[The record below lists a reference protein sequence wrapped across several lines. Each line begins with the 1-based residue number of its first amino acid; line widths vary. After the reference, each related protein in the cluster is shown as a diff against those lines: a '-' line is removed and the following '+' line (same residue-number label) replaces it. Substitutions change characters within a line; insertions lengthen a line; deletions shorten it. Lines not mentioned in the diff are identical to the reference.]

1 MRFLSLSNLRSDIA
15 SGGLTEQEVSM
26 YLLACFSLFFLG
38 CFPSAGGMVL
48 TPASYVFW
56 LVSSLLSLWGIRAAC
71 VANGGAKGVGFVG
84 KFLALGW
91 VLGLRGL
98 IFFVPLYL
106 LLFALASM
114 VMALA
119 GLLQS
124 AGVKGF
130 QAAAQYALYVALLL
144 YVAWYYWRLS
154 INLMRLKAGE

>member
-1 MRFLSLSNLRSDIA
+1 MSVPVLAGLVFSVFYHLFSFRRRNCAGASLL
-15 SGGLTEQEVSM
+15 
-26 YLLACFSLFFLG
+26 CFR
-38 CFPSAGGMVL
+38 
-48 TPASYVFW
+48 

-71 VANGGAKGVGFVG
+71 VANGGAKGVGCVG

-106 LLFALASM
+106 LLCVLAGM
-114 VMALA
+114 VMAFT

-124 AGVKGF
+124 AGEKEF
-130 QAAAQYALYVALLL
+130 QAAVRYALYVALLL

-154 INLMRLKAGE
+154 INLRRLRAGE